1 MTLAIFENV
10 SLEQALVAL
19 ILVVLVLVVINW
31 ALGMV
36 RRG

>member
-19 ILVVLVLVVINW
+19 ILVVLVLVVISW